1 MDDTLRTCHPA
12 VSFAYF
18 ALVIACAMLLMH
30 PVCLVL
36 STLGGGWYVARLLG
50 GKGLRRH
57 LLQKLAQVHG
67 VQLRLFIRTQKL
79 QQRHGLAEG
88 AVQLRG
94 SGNSVAAL
102 VGNSN
107 GSLVR
112 TGAAKMLFQIF
123 TVAPDQRQ
131 RTEADLLDPLLLIC
145 RNRPRFC
152 PFLLHCSASP
162 GDAIFSGEHHS
173 VPGTAAVC
181 KPYGRRSR
189 GETPAFCR
197 NTTSLTA

>member
-1 MDDTLRTCHPA
+1 MQAQQLRIAAVCHYATGGIAA
-12 VSFAYF
+12 V
-18 ALVIACAMLLMH
+18 VQPDIH
-30 PVCLVL
+30 PKL
-36 STLGGGWYVARLLG
+36 RPDHI
-50 GKGLRRH
+50 GLRRY

-94 SGNSVAAL
+94 SGVDIHYRL
-102 VGNSN
+102 PGR
-107 GSLVR
+107 LVR